1 LADSVERLT
10 KADEQNF
17 KFEQGRINEL
27 KFMLKLEEAAKA
39 VLDKARTPRRISEL

>member
-10 KADEQNF
+10 QADEKNF

-27 KFMLKLEEAAKA
+27 KFMLKLEQTAKA
-39 VLDKARTPRRISEL
+39 VLDRKRSLQG